1 VAGGVPDREE
11 DRPVLRAGPLE
22 RLVAPGEPVDG
33 VVGEPEDAPEPDEEP
48 REDDDPGLS
57 AEESLGLL
65 PPD

>member
-1 VAGGVPDREE
+1 MTETPD
-11 DRPVLRAGPLE
+11 DLL
-22 RLVAPGEPVDG
+22 
-33 VVGEPEDAPEPDEEP
+33 EPEDEPEPADEP